1 MHTII
6 TESIP
11 AEKQHKF
18 KVHFLK
24 RTFRMFSFDP
34 PEKSL
39 SSDVSRGIKG
49 LTGLL
54 KETDLRK
61 THINL
66 TQYLNNCG
74 LHNL

>member
-39 SSDVSRGIKG
+39 SSDVSRGIKKEHWEG
-49 LTGLL
+49 TG
-54 KETDLRK
+54 
-61 THINL
+61 
-66 TQYLNNCG
+66 
-74 LHNL
+74 